1 MSLEKIREEA
11 IKQFAQKGYDGTSIK
26 DITKEIGITAPA
38 LYAHYSSKEDLFL
51 NIFCEAVEDLISS
64 IRRAIVTSDSESA
77 EKILFSIYSAYVNE
91 VFSKNPKSLL
101 ILRNTMFPCE
111 SLTEK
116 VVEIVLNANRDLSSR
131 IKSVFEQGMKDG
143 IIKVNTTDKYYRDFF
158 KLITAHIYEML
169 AFKVI
174 LTTNQIDTEWKE
186 FWNIIKN

>member
-51 NIFCEAVEDLISS
+51 NIFCEAIEDLISS
-64 IRRAIVTSDSESA
+64 IRRAIVTSDSESV
-77 EKILFSIYSAYVNE
+77 EKILYGIYSAYMNE

-116 VVEIVLNANRDLSSR
+116 VVEIVLNANRDSSSR

-143 IIKVNTTDKYYRDFF
+143 IIKVNTTDKYYRQFF

>member
-11 IKQFAQKGYDGTSIK
+11 IKQFARKGYDGTSIK

-51 NIFCEAVEDLISS
+51 DIFCEAVEDLISS
-64 IRRAIVTSDSESA
+64 IRRAIVTSDSESV
-77 EKILFSIYSAYVNE
+77 EKILYSIYSAYMNE

>member
-1 MSLEKIREEA
+1 MSLEMIREEA

-64 IRRAIVTSDSESA
+64 IRRAIVTSDSESV
-77 EKILFSIYSAYVNE
+77 EKILYSIYSAYINE

-143 IIKVNTTDKYYRDFF
+143 IIKVNTPDKYYRQFF

>member
-51 NIFCEAVEDLISS
+51 NIFCEAIEDLISS
-64 IRRAIVTSDSESA
+64 IRRAIVTSDCESVD
-77 EKILFSIYSAYVNE
+77 KILYSIYSAYMNE
-91 VFSKNPKSLL
+91 PPSKNPKSLL

-143 IIKVNTTDKYYRDFF
+143 IIKVNTTDKYYRQFF

>member
-38 LYAHYSSKEDLFL
+38 LYAHYSSKEDLFI

-64 IRRAIVTSDSESA
+64 IRRAIVTSDSESV
-77 EKILFSIYSAYVNE
+77 EKILYSIYSAYINE

-116 VVEIVLNANRDLSSR
+116 VVEIVLNANRDLSST

-143 IIKVNTTDKYYRDFF
+143 IIKVNTPDKYYRQFF